1 MARPERVSALP
12 SAGRAAEATCHV
24 IDLRYERRAWTLI
37 YLCLGLVEGG
47 TAEFIL
53 FNPERITKF
62 TRDFMKSKSVNT
74 PFLDKELKGMVER
87 VVYRGEE
94 LLAR

>member
-1 MARPERVSALP
+1 MKRCSAEPRRIVKLP
-12 SAGRAAEATCHV
+12 PV
-24 IDLRYERRAWTLI
+24 PI
-37 YLCLGLVEGG
+37 VEGG
-47 TAEFIL
+47 VAEFIVS
-53 FNPERITKF
+53 NSERTTKF
-62 TRDFMKSKSVNT
+62 IRDFMKSKSVNT